1 MTSWSS
7 TYRAHAPGLRAFLR
21 RRLRS
26 AELAEDLCHE
36 AFARAMVHEDRIRDP
51 SRMRSYLYR
60 IATNLVLNLK
70 RRPDVVRTESD
81 LGDEVDLADR
91 RGHGPGPDDD
101 LDAAELQRRID
112 AVLASLPTDQA
123 RAFRWAVLERMPYAD
138 IVAYTGWSLSK
149 VKITVFRARKRVIAA
164 LSDLRPNVIDRADP
178 TAAEENEG

>member
-26 AELAEDLCHE
+26 AELSEDLCHE

-70 RRPDVVRTESD
+70 RRPDVVRPESD
-81 LGDEVDLADR
+81 LGDDVDLADR
-91 RGHGPGPDDD
+91 PGHDPGPDDD

-112 AVLASLPTDQA
+112 TVLATLTPDQA
-123 RAFRWAVLERMPYAD
+123 QAFRWAVLGRMPYAE
-138 IVAYTGWSLSK
+138 IAAHTGWSPSK

-164 LSDLRPNVIDRADP
+164 LSDLRPTTIDRTVP
-178 TAAEENEG
+178 TADEESEG